1 MFVDRK
7 IKYLD
12 YMENGERC
20 KGVGFVKIEVW
31 DTLCNFQIQVS
42 GMHITDS
49 YVRKVTLVGADK
61 EHVISE
67 LLLNKGKGNLY
78 IMNLDTNNMAGSGIA
93 YAELLG
99 IRIPIAAGKE
109 IYCKLQEMREKK
121 DVTIVSELQVKSE
134 GDTVSELPIDSEVK
148 IKSELVLESEQL
160 NIKEKKLEEIHEQ
173 QDIVSKQQNI
183 KQEAD
188 KEQDKSVNEEVI
200 EETSIKKLH
209 DNKWNQ
215 LVSIYP
221 HICPFRDERE
231 YLSIGPGDFVLLPE
245 KYYALANNS
254 FLLHGYYN
262 YGHLILN
269 RVEMRNQVNYY
280 IGVPGNFY
288 EREKQV
294 AILFG
299 FESFECLEEPARVG
313 DYGYYMMKVEL

>member
-20 KGVGFVKIEVW
+20 KGVGFVKIEAW
-31 DTLCNFQIQVS
+31 DALCNFQIQVS

-49 YVRKVTLVGADK
+49 FVRKVTLAGADK
-61 EHVISE
+61 EHVIGE
-67 LLLNKGKGNLY
+67 LLLDKGKGSLY
-78 IMNLDTNNMAGSGIA
+78 IMNLDINNLAGSGIS

-99 IRIPIAAGKE
+99 IRIPLAAGKE
-109 IYCKLQEMREKK
+109 IYCKLQEMKEKE
-121 DVTIVSELQVKSE
+121 DVTIVPELQVKSE
-134 GDTVSELPIDSEVK
+134 VAIESKETVESELLVK
-148 IKSELVLESEQL
+148 SNLTD
-160 NIKEKKLEEIHEQ
+160 EKKLRSKESCEQNDILRHQEIT
-173 QDIVSKQQNI
+173 KQQED
-183 KQEAD
+183 KAQEEAVN
-188 KEQDKSVNEEVI
+188 KEAI

-269 RVEMRNQVNYY
+269 RVEVRNQVNYY

-299 FESFECLEEPARVG
+299 FESFECLEEPARAG

>member
-31 DTLCNFQIQVS
+31 DALCHFQIQVS
-42 GMHITDS
+42 GMHVTDS
-49 YVRKVTLVGADK
+49 YVRKVALVAADE
-61 EHVISE
+61 EHVIGE
-67 LLLNKGKGNLY
+67 LLLDKGKGSLY
-78 IMNLDTNNMAGSGIA
+78 IMNLDTNNLAGSGIP
-93 YAELLG
+93 YVELLG
-99 IRIPIAAGKE
+99 IRISIAAGKE
-109 IYCKLQEMREKK
+109 IYCKLQEAKGKTE
-121 DVTIVSELQVKSE
+121 DATESELSAKSNLT
-134 GDTVSELPIDSEVK
+134 D
-148 IKSELVLESEQL
+148 
-160 NIKEKKLEEIHEQ
+160 EKKLRSKENCEQHDILRHQEI
-173 QDIVSKQQNI
+173 IKQQED
-183 KQEAD
+183 KAQEEAVN
-188 KEQDKSVNEEVI
+188 KEAI
-200 EETSIKKLH
+200 EETSLTKLH

-269 RVEMRNQVNYY
+269 RVEIRNQVNYY

-299 FESFECLEEPARVG
+299 FESFECLEEPARSG